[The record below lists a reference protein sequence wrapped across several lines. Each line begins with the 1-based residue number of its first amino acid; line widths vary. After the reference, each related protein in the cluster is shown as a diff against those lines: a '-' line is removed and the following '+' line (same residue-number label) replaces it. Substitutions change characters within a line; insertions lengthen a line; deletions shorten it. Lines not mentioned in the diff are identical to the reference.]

1 MTTKARTKLRE
12 ILESNNATV
21 CAPVF
26 DPLSVRMADDLGMKI
41 GILGGSVA
49 SLMELGAPDIY
60 LLTLN
65 ELAEHAARIT
75 RAADLPLIVD
85 GDSGY
90 GNSLNVM
97 RTIEE
102 LEKAGASLVTIE
114 DTIIPQPFK
123 RDNLGL
129 SSIEEACT
137 KLEAALAARKDSGMA
152 IFARTN
158 ANQPLDQLIE
168 RVEAYG
174 RIGVDGICLFGCT
187 DKERLA
193 QWSRVS
199 DLPIMLI
206 SYGELDLGSDA
217 ELVKQNVRII
227 FNGHNAY
234 VESVRAVYAS
244 LCELSGT
251 PDASVVLSSKEI
263 IKKYSHDSCYRD
275 MANKY
280 VSKTLNK

>member
-234 VESVRAVYAS
+234 EESVRAVYAS